1 MKNLT
6 LISGKKYEGKYVALR
21 SFSDKK
27 AIASGKKL
35 NDVIE
40 RAQKK
45 GIKSPVLIFVPE
57 KDHVHVY

>member
-1 MKNLT
+1 MKIFT
-6 LISGKKYEGKYVALR
+6 LISVKKYEGKYVALR

-27 AIASGKKL
+27 VVASGKKL

-45 GIKSPVLIFVPE
+45 GIQSPVLIFVPQ
-57 KDHVHVY
+57 KDHAHVV